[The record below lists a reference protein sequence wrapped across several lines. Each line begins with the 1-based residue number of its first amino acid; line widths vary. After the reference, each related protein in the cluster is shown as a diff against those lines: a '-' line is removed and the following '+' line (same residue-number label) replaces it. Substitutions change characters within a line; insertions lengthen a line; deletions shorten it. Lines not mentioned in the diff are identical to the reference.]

1 MDNPKIGELE
11 LKKTALIN
19 TLPDPRGGKRCFVA
33 SICSLGSDGSA
44 SGMLGGRRRRNRRHE
59 RRVVLHSD
67 DRNRYCTNY
76 YCKTTRSPM
85 WRKGPLG
92 YKTLCNACGIDYM
105 KQVTSRG
112 SGVAT
117 LPDKAELGSDH
128 SKSQGS
134 ADV

>member
-92 YKTLCNACGIDYM
+92 YK
-105 KQVTSRG
+105 VTSRG